1 MFPNVS
7 KCFQNVSNLIDEKTT
22 EINIKTITD
31 NGNKNICENQY
42 EKNYP
47 KKRAKIEGKR
57 AKIEGKRAKIEEK
70 GQKMREY
77 FRCEICNYKTSRMDN
92 FKINKVLLLFNNIK
106 SI

>member
-7 KCFQNVSNLIDEKTT
+7 KCFQNVSNLIDEKIT

-57 AKIEGKRAKIEEK
+57 AKIEEK
-70 GQKMREY
+70 GQKLRKKGK
-77 FRCEICNYKTSRMDN
+77 N
-92 FKINKVLLLFNNIK
+92 
-106 SI
+106 